1 MDVLGAMCIKDD
13 GNLCREEKDQSVS
26 TGLGNIFRHPFTVF
40 VSFKDI
46 FFFHAFEYNIGGV
59 SIQPFF

>member
-26 TGLGNIFRHPFTVF
+26 TGLGNIFRHPFIVF
-40 VSFKDI
+40 ALFLLKIFSSFKLL
-46 FFFHAFEYNIGGV
+46 
-59 SIQPFF
+59 SII

>member
-26 TGLGNIFRHPFTVF
+26 TGLGNIFRHPFIVF
-40 VSFKDI
+40 ALFLLKIFFSFKLL
-46 FFFHAFEYNIGGV
+46 
-59 SIQPFF
+59 SII